1 MKTPTFEGLAALATK
16 KWKLECQ
23 IDGIKDEMS
32 EMETALLKKMEQDG
46 LTSVKLPRGRVI
58 RMDRKI
64 WASAGGDVPRLIEA
78 LRLEDMEDFIRDAV
92 NAASLTG
99 YARELD
105 PQKMLSPEEIMAKM
119 PPKVRE
125 AISVREEVK
134 LIVTG
139 HKK

>member
-23 IDGIKDEMS
+23 IDGIKDDMR

-64 WASAGGDVPRLIEA
+64 WASAGGDVPGLIEA
-78 LRLEDMEDFIRDAV
+78 LRAEGLDDFVRDAV

-105 PQKMLSPEEIMAKM
+105 PQKMLSPEEIVAKM

>member
-46 LTSVKLPRGRVI
+46 LTSVKLPRGRGI

-78 LRLEDMEDFIRDAV
+78 LRADGLDDFVRDAV

>member
-1 MKTPTFEGLAALATK
+1 MKTPSFENLVALARE
-16 KWKLECQ
+16 KWKLECK
-23 IDGIKDEMS
+23 IDDIKEDMS
-32 EMETALLKKMEQDG
+32 EMETTLLKKMEQDG
-46 LTSVKLPRGRVI
+46 LTSVKLPRGRGI

-64 WASAGGDVPRLIEA
+64 WASAGGDVPGLIEA
-78 LRLEDMEDFIRDAV
+78 LRAEGMDDFVRDAV
-92 NAASLTG
+92 NASSLTG

-119 PPKVRE
+119 PPRVRE
-125 AISVREEVK
+125 AISVKEEVK